1 VEEIEGELRKYG
13 KTYEFHMYDNA
24 GHGFFSV
31 DRPSYRQEA
40 AVEGWKQVFQW
51 YDKYLR

>member
-13 KTYEFHMYDNA
+13 KTYAFHTYDNA

-31 DRPSYRQEA
+31 DRPNYRQEA

-51 YDKYLR
+51 YERYLR